1 MSNATHTIIGLFGG
15 VSALAKAVG
24 RTPSTVDYWRQT
36 GRIPEKNRD
45 EVAKAL
51 RVSFP
56 SAVDEVV
63 ARAIAGQ

>member
-24 RTPSTVDYWRQT
+24 RTPSTVDYWRQA

-45 EVAKAL
+45 EVRKAL
-51 RVSFP
+51 LVSFP
-56 SAVDEVV
+56 SSVDAVVEKAV
-63 ARAIAGQ
+63 AGQ

>member
-1 MSNATHTIIGLFGG
+1 MTNATHTIIGLFGG
-15 VSALAKAVG
+15 VSALARAVG

-51 RVSFP
+51 LVSLP
-56 SAVDEVV
+56 SSVEAVV
-63 ARAIAGQ
+63 AKAVAGQ